1 MQARKIAAAG
11 TIALMAGCA
20 SGPDANPQAQC
31 QYFAR
36 EEGFEWIRNAGSE
49 PATGGGTAVTMDLKD
64 ALGRPFSAVC
74 VYADG
79 KKRWG
84 GPLPANAMTRQQGR
98 DTMATPPARK

>member
-36 EEGFEWIRNAGSE
+36 EEGFEWIRNARSQPG
-49 PATGGGTAVTMDLKD
+49 TGGGTAVTMDLKD

-98 DTMATPPARK
+98 DTMATPPVRK

>member
-1 MQARKIAAAG
+1 MQASKIAAAG
-11 TIALMAGCA
+11 AVVLMAGCA
-20 SGPDANPQAQC
+20 SGPDTAPPAQC

-36 EEGFEWIRNAGSE
+36 EEGFEWIRNVKSE

-64 ALGRPFSAVC
+64 ALGRPFSATC

-79 KKRWG
+79 KKRWA

-98 DTMATPPARK
+98 DTMAAPPASK